1 MQDIKSP
8 LLNSTTFLVV
18 HKYNL
23 KLLSKMNLV
32 NFYIYLISEPNSPTK
47 GHHNVVAFFILV
59 IERR

>member
-1 MQDIKSP
+1 M
-8 LLNSTTFLVV
+8 VV
-18 HKYNL
+18 HSYNL

-32 NFYIYLISEPNSPTK
+32 NFYIYLISGPNSPTK